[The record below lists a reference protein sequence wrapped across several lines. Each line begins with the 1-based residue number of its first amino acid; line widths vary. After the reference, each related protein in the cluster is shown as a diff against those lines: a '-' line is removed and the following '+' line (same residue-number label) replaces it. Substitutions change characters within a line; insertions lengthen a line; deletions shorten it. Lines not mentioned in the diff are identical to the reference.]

1 MKSTAWKKDYLV
13 VIHSDYD
20 NTWRDLTI
28 PCTFMQ
34 AIRFVR
40 AKGWTDSKNVRIVTL
55 SEWAK
60 LPTSIQLGVTV

>member
-1 MKSTAWKKDYLV
+1 MKSKSWKKEYLV
-13 VIHSDYD
+13 VRHDDYD

-40 AKGWTDSKNVRIVTL
+40 AKNLNHALSQDVVRIVTL
-55 SEWAK
+55 TEWAT
-60 LPTSIQLGVTV
+60 LNTLEVA

>member
-1 MKSTAWKKDYLV
+1 MKSTAWKKDYV
-13 VIHSDYD
+13 VVMHSDYD

-28 PCTFMQ
+28 ACTFMQ

-60 LPTSIQLGVTV
+60 LPISIQLGMTA